1 MLINHLSHAKV
12 PVPGFLWSWATST
25 LYGQFLATVR
35 QRLSPAER
43 QNRSRIN
50 EGEISKNYTKE
61 QIEAILR
68 EEDFE
73 YHRVNLPYG
82 LSTPG
87 MDRSPTSDLIFPE
100 SLAGK
105 TVLDVGCGLGFF
117 SFDAEARQAS
127 KVVGL
132 ELKESRL
139 RQALL
144 LKDILGSKVEFQQ
157 RDILSDPPKETFD
170 FVLLLNVIHHLKT
183 PEQFLRQLASL
194 TRERLI
200 IEFPTFADP
209 KFKRLIG
216 VVFPFRY
223 NRLPLIGV
231 SSLSKADQTFVFSP
245 PALKAVLLEHERLF
259 AKVDIIK
266 SPLRGRALAIC
277 CK

>member
-1 MLINHLSHAKV
+1 
-12 PVPGFLWSWATST
+12 
-25 LYGQFLATVR
+25 
-35 QRLSPAER
+35 
-43 QNRSRIN
+43 
-50 EGEISKNYTKE
+50 
-61 QIEAILR
+61 
-68 EEDFE
+68 
-73 YHRVNLPYG
+73 
-82 LSTPG
+82 

-139 RQALL
+139 SKALL
-144 LKDILGSKVEFQQ
+144 LKDILGSNVEFQQ
-157 RDILSDPPKETFD
+157 RDILSDPLKETFD
-170 FVLLLNVIHHLKT
+170 YVLLLNVIHHLKT

-200 IEFPTFADP
+200 IEFPTLADP

-216 VVFPFRY
+216 MVFHFRY

-245 PALKAVLLEHERLF
+245 PALKAVLLEHDRLF
-259 AKVDIIK
+259 AKIDIMK

-277 CK
+277 FK